1 MNKIKNNSIVLL
13 LKYQLPIGLS
23 TLFFILLFKYVGG
36 IYTALNYKDLSLAN
50 LNEKSALAIQKKIET
65 SLINSHFN
73 NILFR
78 YGVFFYVDDFE
89 KRIAFINSD
98 SRSFPNKAL
107 TINKDSFYKE
117 MLANHKEDICFV
129 KNTKDIPISS
139 GIYGNLYSKGD
150 IKLENFYVS
159 CPIYLEDSLVG
170 YIGGLYKQTK
180 EPIFIDMIPIKDGAT
195 LIEGVLLK
203 D

>member
-1 MNKIKNNSIVLL
+1 MNKIKNNSIILFL
-13 LKYQLPIGLS
+13 RYQLSIGLS
-23 TLFFILLFKYVGG
+23 TLFFLLLFKYIGG
-36 IYTALNYKDLSLAN
+36 IYTALTYKDLALAN
-50 LNEKSALAIQKKIET
+50 LNEKSALAIQKNIKT
-65 SLINSHFN
+65 SLINSRFN
-73 NILFR
+73 NVLSR

-98 SRSFPNKAL
+98 SRPSPNKAL

-129 KNTKDIPISS
+129 KNTKDIPSSS

-170 YIGGLYKQTK
+170 YIGGLYNQTK
-180 EPIFIDMIPIKDGAT
+180 EPVFIDVLPIKDGAT

>member
-1 MNKIKNNSIVLL
+1 MNKIKNNSIILL

-50 LNEKSALAIQKKIET
+50 LNEKSALAIQKKIKT
-65 SLINSHFN
+65 SLISSHFN
-73 NILFR
+73 NVLFR

-98 SRSFPNKAL
+98 SIPFPNKAL

-129 KNTKDIPISS
+129 KNTKDIPTSN
-139 GIYGNLYSKGD
+139 GIYGNPYSKED

-203 D
+203 N

>member
-1 MNKIKNNSIVLL
+1 MNKIKNNSIILL
-13 LKYQLPIGLS
+13 LRYQLPIGLS
-23 TLFFILLFKYVGG
+23 TLFFLLLFNYVGG
-36 IYTALNYKDLSLAN
+36 IYTALTYKDLSLAN
-50 LNEKSALAIQKKIET
+50 LNEKSALAIQKNIKT
-65 SLINSHFN
+65 SLISSQFN
-73 NILFR
+73 NVLYR

-98 SRSFPNKAL
+98 SRASSNKAL

-129 KNTKDIPISS
+129 RNTKDIPSSS

-170 YIGGLYKQTK
+170 YIGGLYNQTK
-180 EPIFIDMIPIKDGAT
+180 EPMFIDMIPIKHGAT
-195 LIEGVLLK
+195 LIEEALLK
-203 D
+203 N